1 MGTHPKTL
9 LLILLVALAVGVQ
22 SLPAQAETRI
32 FKDEAGRIIYTME
45 EDGTATM
52 YEKSPAD
59 QTISVKQGTREEMQP
74 RVSEAR
80 PGTIRAGSETVV
92 RLEGSNLVGAKVKT
106 GVPGVEFGPYA
117 GKPDALDLPI
127 RVATTVPPGEVILEV
142 TTPIGSTKASV
153 KIQDVVI
160 GGMSSARREPEGKGM
175 SKAAPTTCPPG
186 MVGIAAEFGGFC
198 IEIDRTFTGDHRGA
212 EKSCATGGKRLCQAL
227 EWQYVC
233 EQVKSGAV
241 ALKNMLGAW
250 EWTGSA
256 DTTADVS
263 QEDSAEA
270 RYILLGKED
279 CQKKLIAPRWKP
291 DAYAGRCCK

>member
-9 LLILLVALAVGVQ
+9 LLLFLVTLAAGGGGV
-22 SLPAQAETRI
+22 PAQAETRI
-32 FKDEAGRIIYTME
+32 FKDEAGRVIYTIE
-45 EDGTATM
+45 EDGAVTM
-52 YEKSPAD
+52 YEKSPSD

-80 PGTIRAGSETVV
+80 PGTIRAGTETVV

-106 GVPGVEFGPYA
+106 GVPGVEFGPYG

-127 RVATTVPPGEVILEV
+127 RVATTVPAGEVMLEV

-160 GGMSSARREPEGKGM
+160 GGMGSARRELEGKGM
-175 SKAAPTTCPPG
+175 SKTAPTTCPPG

-198 IEIDRTFTGDHRGA
+198 IEIDRSFTGDIRAA
-212 EKSCATGGKRLCQAL
+212 EKSCAVGRNRLCQAL
-227 EWQYVC
+227 EWQHAC
-233 EQVKSGAV
+233 EQVKAGAV
-241 ALKNMLGAW
+241 ALRNMLGAW

-291 DAYAGRCCK
+291 DAYASRCCK

>member
-1 MGTHPKTL
+1 
-9 LLILLVALAVGVQ
+9 
-22 SLPAQAETRI
+22 
-32 FKDEAGRIIYTME
+32 
-45 EDGTATM
+45 M

-74 RVSEAR
+74 RVSEVM

-127 RVATTVPPGEVILEV
+127 RVATTVPAGEVMLEV

-153 KIQDVVI
+153 KVQDVVI
-160 GGMSSARREPEGKGM
+160 GGMSSARREREGKGV
-175 SKAAPTTCPPG
+175 SKAAPTTCPTG

-212 EKSCATGGKRLCQAL
+212 EKSCAVGGNRLCQAL
-227 EWQYVC
+227 EWQHAC
-233 EQVKSGAV
+233 EQVKAGTV
-241 ALKNMLGAW
+241 PLKNILGTW

-256 DTTADVS
+256 DTTADVA

-279 CQKKLIAPRWKP
+279 CQKKLFAPRWKP

>member
-1 MGTHPKTL
+1 MGAHPKTL
-9 LLILLVALAVGVQ
+9 LLILLVTLAAGIRGG
-22 SLPAQAETRI
+22 PAQAETRI
-32 FKDEAGRIIYTME
+32 FKDEAGRVIYTIE

-74 RVSEAR
+74 RVSETR

-106 GVPGVEFGPYA
+106 GMPGVEFGPYA

-153 KIQDVVI
+153 KVQDVVM
-160 GGMSSARREPEGKGM
+160 GGMGPARRERERNVL

-198 IEIDRTFTGDHRGA
+198 IEIDRSFTGDLRAA
-212 EKSCATGGKRLCQAL
+212 EKSCAAGGKRMCQAL
-227 EWQYVC
+227 EWQHAC
-233 EQVKSGAV
+233 DQARAGAF
-241 ALKNMLGAW
+241 ALKNMIGAW

-256 DTTADVS
+256 DTTADVA
-263 QEDSAEA
+263 QEDSTEA

-279 CQKKLIAPRWKP
+279 CQKKLISPRWKP